1 MSAVRLSA
9 PGLAAL
15 RARIERELGAG
26 LITAGQFAIAHH
38 GGVLE
43 FQSFGDADDGSRF
56 FIFSATKT
64 LTAAALLAHLADGT
78 VGLTHPVREYVP
90 EFASNGLHD
99 CTVLQL
105 LTMQGGFPQAGM
117 SRRLWG
123 TREGRRQQ
131 FAEWRPEYR
140 PGMRTEYHP
149 ASAHWVIAEIIE
161 AVGGRP
167 YPDLIHDRVVA
178 PAGASPLLGEAAATG
193 RPPTVVRS
201 IGTYP
206 PDRSLLVA
214 EYGRDDL
221 VPEAVI
227 SHDAVL
233 GMNDPRSWGVAIPG
247 GGGITTAHDLA
258 LVYQHLLHNNG
269 GALPDD
275 WLADATGTIRNASVS
290 VSDRVP
296 ANRTLIAYVSGSDG
310 FHDHRWMPAAP
321 RAFGHAGMG
330 GQLAWADPESGISF
344 AFVHDTLNADPRIEF
359 RRARDLHRL
368 VLEAIG
374 A

>member
-1 MSAVRLSA
+1 MSNLRLA
-9 PGLAAL
+9 PAAL
-15 RARIERELGAG
+15 ASLYARIDREVDDG
-26 LITAGQFAIAHH
+26 LVTAGQVAIAHR
-38 GGVLE
+38 GRVVE
-43 FQSFGDADDGSRF
+43 YRPFGAADDSSRF
-56 FIFSATKT
+56 CIFSATKT
-64 LTAAALLAHLADGT
+64 ITAAALLAHLADGT
-78 VGLTHPVREYVP
+78 VGLTDPVREYVP
-90 EFASNGLHD
+90 EFAANGLHD

-105 LTMQGGFPQAGM
+105 LTMQGGFPQAVM
-117 SRRLWG
+117 SRRLWT
-123 TREGRRQQ
+123 TRDGRRQQ

-149 ASAHWVIAEIIE
+149 SSAHWVIAEIIE

-167 YPDLIHDRVVA
+167 YPELIHDRVVA
-178 PAGASPLLGEAAATG
+178 PAGARPLLGADSVIVRT
-193 RPPTVVRS
+193 PTTVRS
-201 IGTYP
+201 IGSYP
-206 PDRSLLVA
+206 TDRADLVA

-221 VPEAVI
+221 VPEAAI
-227 SHDAVL
+227 SHEAVL
-233 GMNDPRSWGVAIPG
+233 GMNDPRSWTVAIPG

-258 LVYQHLLHNNG
+258 LVYQHLLHNIG

-296 ANRTLIAYVSGSDG
+296 ANRTLIAYVSGRDG

-330 GQLAWADPESGISF
+330 GQLACADPDSGLSF
-344 AFVHDTLNADPRIEF
+344 AFVHDTLHADPRVEF

-368 VLEAIG
+368 LLAAIEG
-374 A
+374 